1 MSDLIRVVD
10 LEISTHIGV
19 PEEERA
25 QPQRLLVTLEM
36 RVDDF
41 SKAAGKDDVA
51 LTVNY
56 FDVAQYVKSFAQERP
71 RKLLETFAEE
81 LAYDLLGAFAIKKL
95 RLEVKKFILPETR
108 YVSVEIERKARKAKA
123 RESGM

>member
-1 MSDLIRVVD
+1 MSDLIRIVD
-10 LEISTHIGV
+10 LEVQTRIGV

-36 RVDDF
+36 QVNDF
-41 SKAAGKDDVA
+41 GQAAEADDVA

-56 FDVAQYVKSFAQERP
+56 FDVVERVKSFAAKKP

-81 LAYDLLGAFAIKKL
+81 LASELLEAFRIHRL
-95 RLEVKKFILPETR
+95 NLEVKKFILTETR
-108 YVSVEIERKARKAKA
+108 YVSAVIERGKSMGFLK
-123 RESGM
+123 